1 MLKTHYIS
9 DVYDM
14 KVFTSAGEYFGDLDE
29 AIVSA
34 NKITGWR
41 IIATKNSLLTEM
53 VGGAKGVIVPHQ
65 LVMAIGDI
73 MLINKAAISAK
84 KNKTEEEEE

>member
-29 AIVSA
+29 AVVSS

-41 IIATKNSLLTEM
+41 IIATKNSLLAEM
-53 VGGAKGVIVPHQ
+53 VSGAKGVIVPHQ
-65 LVMAIGDI
+65 LVMAVGDI
-73 MLINKAAISAK
+73 MIVNKAAISAK
-84 KNKTEEEEE
+84 KKTAEE

>member
-9 DVYDM
+9 SVYDT

-29 AIVSA
+29 AIVSS

-41 IIATKNSLLTEM
+41 IVATKNSFLSEIQS
-53 VGGAKGVIVPHQ
+53 GKGVIVPHQ
-65 LVMAIGDI
+65 LIMAVDDI
-73 MLINKAAISAK
+73 VIVNRAGISAK
-84 KNKTEEEEE
+84 IKEADDDK